1 MLFVPISTDAPI
13 YHWPIA
19 TVSLIVANVL
29 AFAVCVW
36 GLVTGNIEYETL
48 ESFALSYETI
58 NPIQW
63 VTSAFLHAGPFHLMG
78 NMFFLWA
85 FGLIVEGK
93 VGAWKFLLIY
103 LGIAVGECV
112 VEQLMMLV
120 LVGEGYSLGASSAV
134 FGLMMIALIWAP
146 ENDVECV
153 LVFGLF
159 LFIRA
164 LAFEVKVVTLAMLFL
179 FLQVVEMFFAGFS
192 VSSGL
197 LHMLGAFVGAPIGL
211 WMLHTGRVDCE
222 NWDVISRN
230 EWLQEYEW
238 LCPPA
243 RREAIQREAAIAYDP
258 VAAALASKHSQVD
271 ANSTYAQQRSAS
283 SKQTKT
289 KRGFLGKRKR
299 GANDAAAA
307 AQAAMTASQAHPE
320 FNRLSMLLRQA
331 IASGSLSVANSHF
344 ARLDQLS
351 IARGLSDKT
360 LFDLAKLYAAAKQ
373 FVPAVGPLQ
382 IIADRDGSLSNEARL
397 RLAQIQLKV
406 MRRADLAQ
414 DSLNQIHVDEK
425 KPSESHQKVIARRN
439 QLLAM
444 CRAAATPH

>member
-19 TVSLIVANVL
+19 TISLIVANVL
-29 AFAVCVW
+29 VFGVCVW
-36 GLVTGNIEYETL
+36 GLVTGNIDYETL
-48 ESFALSYETI
+48 ERFALSYETI
-58 NPIQW
+58 HPLQW
-63 VTSAFLHAGPFHLMG
+63 VTSVFLHAGPFHLMG

-103 LGIAVGECV
+103 LGIAVGECI

-153 LVFGLF
+153 LIFGLF
-159 LFIRA
+159 LLIRA

-179 FLQVVEMFFAGFS
+179 FLQIVEMFVAGFS

-197 LHMLGAFVGAPIGL
+197 LHMLGALVGAPIGL

-238 LCPPA
+238 LCPPS

-271 ANSTYAQQRSAS
+271 ANSTYAQRQSAS
-283 SKQTKT
+283 ATQVKT
-289 KRGFLGKRKR
+289 KRGFLGRKKR
-299 GANDAAAA
+299 GSNALAA
-307 AQAAMTASQAHPE
+307 AQAAMNASQSHPE

-331 IASGSLSVANSHF
+331 IASGTLSVANSHF
-344 ARLDQLS
+344 AKLEQLA
-351 IARGLSDKT
+351 IATGLSDKT
-360 LFDLAKLYAAAKQ
+360 LFDLAKLYAAGKQ
-373 FVPAVGPLQ
+373 FVPATGPLQ
-382 IIADRDGSLSNEARL
+382 IIADRDGLMSNEARL

-406 MRRADLAQ
+406 MRRADLATE
-414 DSLNQIHVDEK
+414 SLNQIHVDEK
-425 KPSESHQKVIARRN
+425 KPTEAQQKSIARRD
-439 QLLAM
+439 QLLTM
-444 CRAAATPH
+444 CRAAATPP

>member
-48 ESFALSYETI
+48 ERFALSYETI
-58 NPIQW
+58 NPLQW

-93 VGAWKFLLIY
+93 VGTWRFLAIY
-103 LGIAVGECV
+103 MSIAVGECV
-112 VEQLMMLV
+112 IEQLMMLV
-120 LVGEGYSLGASSAV
+120 LVGEGQSLGASSAV

-159 LFIRA
+159 LLVRA
-164 LAFEVKVVTLAMLFL
+164 LAFEIKVVTLAMLFL
-179 FLQVVEMFFAGFS
+179 FLQVAEMLFAGFS

-197 LHMLGAFVGAPIGL
+197 LHMLGALVGAPIGL

-238 LCPPA
+238 LCPPS
-243 RREAIQREAAIAYDP
+243 RREAIQREMAVANDP
-258 VAAALASKHSQVD
+258 VAAALAKQHSLVD
-271 ANSTYAQQRSAS
+271 STSNYAQRQAASA
-283 SKQTKT
+283 KQKKT
-289 KRGFLGKRKR
+289 KRGFFGKKKR
-299 GANDAAAA
+299 GSNDAAAA
-307 AQAAMTASQAHPE
+307 AQAAMTASQSHPE

-344 ARLDQLS
+344 VRLEQLS

-373 FVPAVGPLQ
+373 FVPATGPLQ
-382 IIADRDGSLSNEARL
+382 IIADRDGAIANEARL

-406 MRRADLAQ
+406 MRRPDLATE
-414 DSLNQIHVDEK
+414 SLNQIQVDETK
-425 KPSESHQKVIARRN
+425 ASEAQQKTIARRN
-439 QLLAM
+439 QLLTL
-444 CRAAATPH
+444 CRTASTG